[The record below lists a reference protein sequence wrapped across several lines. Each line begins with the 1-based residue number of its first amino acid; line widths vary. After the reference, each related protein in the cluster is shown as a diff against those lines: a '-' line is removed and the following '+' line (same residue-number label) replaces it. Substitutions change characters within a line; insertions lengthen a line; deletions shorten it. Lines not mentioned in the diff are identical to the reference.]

1 LPRIRLAQPI
11 RQRKPE
17 TNDFLNGECGDA
29 FGSIS
34 GIVCVVFIA
43 LGFFAQG
50 MDGRIDNPNAG
61 WKGKGISNPAGTRLE
76 VNGEDGHTDQIN
88 GN

>member
-1 LPRIRLAQPI
+1 
-11 RQRKPE
+11 
-17 TNDFLNGECGDA
+17 
-29 FGSIS
+29 
-34 GIVCVVFIA
+34 